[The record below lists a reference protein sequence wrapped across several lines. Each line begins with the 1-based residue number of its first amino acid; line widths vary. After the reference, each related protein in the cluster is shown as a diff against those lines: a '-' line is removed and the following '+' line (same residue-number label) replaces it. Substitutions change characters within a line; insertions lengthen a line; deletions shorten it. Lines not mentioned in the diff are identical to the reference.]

1 MSMRK
6 APIIILTFIMGLGA
20 SELQAQRPEVKTGDP
35 ERLAGQWIERLNA
48 LDEWYLTPEG
58 KEDGLDKVVDH
69 MMELYAPDVIS
80 DLPPYDVDQIGPVM
94 LRGSGQ
100 LRKWVERIA
109 RTKVRIDCILARQT
123 GREFEG
129 VELVYSAPL
138 PWGGLGISFP
148 IIAAY
153 SLREDRRRFMAPGM
167 VVLQFG
173 TDGKI
178 HKFRLYLTEMGEVLP
193 I

>member
-1 MSMRK
+1 MRQLIFI
-6 APIIILTFIMGLGA
+6 ATFIVFLA
-20 SELQAQRPEVKTGDP
+20 AHDLQAQRPEVKTGDP

-48 LDEWYLTPEG
+48 LDEWYLSPEG
-58 KEDGLDKVVDH
+58 KEDGLDKVVDQ
-69 MMELYAPDVIS
+69 MMELYAPDVIA
-80 DLPPYDVDQIGPVM
+80 DLPPHDQDQIGPVM

-100 LRKWVERIA
+100 LRKWVEKIA
-109 RTKVRIDCILARQT
+109 RTHVRIDYILARQT
-123 GREFEG
+123 GKEFEG
-129 VELVYSAPL
+129 VELVYSTPL

-148 IIAAY
+148 VIAAY
-153 SLREDRRRFMAPGM
+153 SSRHDRRRFMAPGM

-178 HKFRLYLTEMGEVLP
+178 HKFRLYLTELGEVLP